1 MRMSHKN
8 KWLYIAPP
16 KTGSET
22 LRGVLDRYTNIKGGG
37 PEEDKKKFPP
47 YTHATAHELQICFKA
62 QGWDWNEYFKF
73 SVARNPWSR
82 VVSIYK
88 YGIQQNRLEDIP
100 FKEAVKT
107 WNKYMN
113 HWSCYDHHFD
123 KQGNQIVDFILKLEN
138 LQEDF
143 DVVCDRIG
151 IPPQQLPH
159 VNKTKHKHYTEYY
172 DDETREIVAKKY
184 KKDIEQ
190 YGYTFEK

>member
-22 LRGVLDRYTNIKGGG
+22 LRGVLDKYTNIMGVG
-37 PEEDKKKFPP
+37 PKEDKKEFPP
-47 YTHATAHELQICFKA
+47 YTHATAHDLQICFKA

-82 VVSIYK
+82 AVSIYK

-107 WNKYMN
+107 WNKYMS
-113 HWSCYDHHFD
+113 HWPCYDYHFD

-143 DVVCDRIG
+143 DVVCDKIG
-151 IPPQQLPH
+151 IPRQQLPH

-172 DDETREIVAKKY
+172 DDETREIVAEKF
-184 KKDIEQ
+184 KKDVEQ
-190 YGYTFEK
+190 YGYRFGG